1 MNVYVFVR
9 AAAHIS
15 YQAHLAL
22 WTGYNL
28 GYKMKLKMWSIC
40 CGSLLF
46 VVIAAATVIAD
57 VEQVALETQ

>member
-1 MNVYVFVR
+1 
-9 AAAHIS
+9 
-15 YQAHLAL
+15 
-22 WTGYNL
+22 
-28 GYKMKLKMWSIC
+28 MWSIC